1 MADNVLDMD
10 GGARRLT
17 ALEELELE
25 LAEQAEN
32 RTGLGPRIWQ
42 SWWDMR
48 GATRKLIEENPSEQR
63 LLFFVLLSDIV
74 FFLASALQTVVA
86 PPDSL
91 QQEIPLAIGLVL
103 VGALLL
109 RTTCMYLFSFVLAIV
124 CKSFGGQGTWRDTRV
139 GVFWGA
145 IAAAPIG
152 LLMALLTIVMEWLE
166 PTLPFLGNFWV
177 AMVPYW
183 IGVIPFMWIVSQGLA
198 EAQRFK
204 SNFISFI
211 VLTVLGIV
219 GMTAAFLF
227 T

>member
-1 MADNVLDMD
+1 MAESVMEDS
-10 GGARRLT
+10 GRRLT

-25 LAEQAEN
+25 LAEQDEN

-42 SWWDMR
+42 SWQNMR
-48 GATRKLIEENPSEQR
+48 AATRKLIVENPSEQR

-86 PPDSL
+86 PPASL
-91 QQEIPLAIGLVL
+91 EQEIPLVIGLVL
-103 VGALLL
+103 IGALLL
-109 RTTCMYLFSFVLAIV
+109 RTTCMYIFSFVLAV
-124 CKSFGGQGTWRDTRV
+124 ACKSFGGQGTWRDTRV

-145 IAAAPIG
+145 IVAAPIG
-152 LLMALLTIVMEWLE
+152 LLLALLTIMMEWME

-183 IGVIPFMWIVSQGLA
+183 IGVIPFMWIISQGLA
-198 EAQRFK
+198 EVQSFK

-211 VLTVLGIV
+211 VLTILGIA
-219 GMTAAFLF
+219 GLTIAFLF
-227 T
+227 F